1 MSKVKQFFVNIVLK
15 ILYLKIIFDEYR
27 RRMPILNLDAVIIAD
42 RRTSVESKV
51 EGNRDTS
58 RGK

>member
-1 MSKVKQFFVNIVLK
+1 MSKVKQLFVNIVLK
-15 ILYLKIIFDEYR
+15 ILFLKSIIDEYR
-27 RRMPILNLDAVIIAD
+27 RRMPILNLDVVIIAD

-51 EGNRDTS
+51 EGSRDIS